1 MSTPLPGPLMRMG
14 SHAHHS
20 LTSFT
25 TSSTPTAGAH
35 VETLVEEPFQPSV
48 GLREVPVVLG
58 A

>member
-1 MSTPLPGPLMRMG
+1 MRMG

-25 TSSTPTAGAH
+25 TSFTPTAGAH
-35 VETLVEEPFQPSV
+35 VETLVEEAFQPSV